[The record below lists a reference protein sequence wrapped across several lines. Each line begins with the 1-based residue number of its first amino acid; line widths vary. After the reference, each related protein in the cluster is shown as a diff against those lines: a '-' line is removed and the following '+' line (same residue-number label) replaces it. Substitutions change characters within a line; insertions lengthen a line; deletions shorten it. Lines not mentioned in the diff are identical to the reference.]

1 MDNPAGQ
8 DRAPSLRAIFF
19 VFLKMGTLAVGGVYS
34 MLTFFQRELVERRGW
49 LTQDEFAEGVTIG
62 QMTPGPPIVN
72 TGIYVG
78 YRLRG
83 FSGAMVATVA
93 LVLPGLVVV
102 LTLGY
107 LYIKYKEAPFFGKAL
122 RGVGAAVV
130 GLLVSV
136 IYRLA
141 KDLTRTPGEIVFAV
155 VAFLA
160 LLVLKLNPIGLIAVS
175 ALAGCL
181 VFGVSRGVSD

>member
-1 MDNPAGQ
+1 MTGP
-8 DRAPSLRAIFF
+8 APSLRAIFF
-19 VFLKMGTLAVGGVYS
+19 VFLKMGTFAVGGVYS

-49 LTQDEFAEGVTIG
+49 LTQEEFAEGVTIG

-83 FSGAMVATVA
+83 FPGAMAAT
-93 LVLPGLVVV
+93 LGQVLPGLIIV

-107 LYIKYKEAPFFGKAL
+107 LYIRYKEAPVFGKLL

-136 IYRLA
+136 IYRMA
-141 KDLTRTPGEIVFAV
+141 KALTRTRGEIAFAAA
-155 VAFLA
+155 AFLA
-160 LLVLKLNPIGLIAVS
+160 LLVFKLNPIGLIAIS
-175 ALAGCL
+175 ALMGCL
-181 VFGVSRGVSD
+181 VFGRPLGRSG